1 MSAEE
6 AQAPPSG
13 SELTDELFV
22 IEQRG
27 IDLVGPEARHGKP
40 VDLFWMWMGSNLN
53 VFYPVNGALVIYFGL
68 SFSQSILV
76 ILLGNLIFVGV
87 GLTSLQ
93 GPKTGTSTFAI
104 SRAAYGQNGGSGLS
118 LFNWVTCVGFE
129 ASGLALI
136 VLAGLALFGEAGIH
150 PTTGLKIVLLLVAM
164 VLQAFLPVLGHQ
176 TIVTVQRYLAYLLIP
191 LFVVM
196 AVVVSRRVHI
206 SSLSHGASWATVMV
220 AIALVVSAGGLSW
233 ANTGSD
239 YSRYLPADADQRAV
253 FLWPSLGG
261 MIPAVLLE
269 ILGAAIAS
277 IVSTASDPVSGL
289 PKALPGWVV
298 TPYLFVAIITLFAVN
313 TIDLYSSGLTLQAIG
328 LRLKRWQCVIVDM
341 IIATFV
347 GGVTIFNSDFNRLYS
362 EFLSLLIVWL
372 SPWLAIYVID
382 WALRKGKYD
391 PAALLQSRGGRY
403 WRQNGFNIPG
413 VVAQLAGM
421 AASCLWID
429 STAFVG
435 PLSSRTSGSDFSF
448 FTGLLVGGL
457 VYFLLGRRAVKADVA
472 PSPAVIEGGLGGAPG
487 TGEHIRNSG
496 LQGTN
501 SFDVPRYLF
510 DQLILAPETALL
522 SHERPDFHADR
533 LAVDVPVKVKEV
545 RLDEPLAGLVVV
557 RATTHGDGRRMTGAV
572 LELHDACIDTVGEI
586 HVRTDPQ
593 VGCRGAERA
602 AAMVAPHNDPLYVR
616 GHFPEPNLPRLRTTL
631 KRRARAA
638 SSGTYSPRDLCDC
651 FEVSR
656 KSRRPSRRGN
666 RHYQGTLLRQRQ
678 RGRRA
683 LPGR

>member
-93 GPKTGTSTFAI
+93 GPKTGTATFAI
-104 SRAAYGQNGGSGLS
+104 SRAAYGQSGGRGLS

-150 PTTGLKIVLLLVAM
+150 PTTGLKIVVLLVAM
-164 VLQAFLPVLGHQ
+164 ILQAFLPVLGHQ

-196 AVVVSRRVHI
+196 AIVVSRRVHI

-277 IVSTASDPVSGL
+277 IVSTASDPISGL
-289 PKALPGWVV
+289 PNALPGWVV
-298 TPYLFVAIITLFAVN
+298 TP
-313 TIDLYSSGLTLQAIG
+313 
-328 LRLKRWQCVIVDM
+328 
-341 IIATFV
+341 
-347 GGVTIFNSDFNRLYS
+347 
-362 EFLSLLIVWL
+362 
-372 SPWLAIYVID
+372 
-382 WALRKGKYD
+382 
-391 PAALLQSRGGRY
+391 
-403 WRQNGFNIPG
+403 
-413 VVAQLAGM
+413 
-421 AASCLWID
+421 
-429 STAFVG
+429 
-435 PLSSRTSGSDFSF
+435 
-448 FTGLLVGGL
+448 
-457 VYFLLGRRAVKADVA
+457 LGRRAVNADVA
-472 PSPAVIEGGLGGAPG
+472 PSPAVIEGGVGRS
-487 TGEHIRNSG
+487 TG
-496 LQGTN
+496 
-501 SFDVPRYLF
+501 YL
-510 DQLILAPETALL
+510 
-522 SHERPDFHADR
+522 
-533 LAVDVPVKVKEV
+533 
-545 RLDEPLAGLVVV
+545 
-557 RATTHGDGRRMTGAV
+557 RAH
-572 LELHDACIDTVGEI
+572 
-586 HVRTDPQ
+586 
-593 VGCRGAERA
+593 
-602 AAMVAPHNDPLYVR
+602 
-616 GHFPEPNLPRLRTTL
+616 PRLRP
-631 KRRARAA
+631 A
-638 SSGTYSPRDLCDC
+638 GH
-651 FEVSR
+651 E
-656 KSRRPSRRGN
+656 
-666 RHYQGTLLRQRQ
+666 
-678 RGRRA
+678 
-683 LPGR
+683 